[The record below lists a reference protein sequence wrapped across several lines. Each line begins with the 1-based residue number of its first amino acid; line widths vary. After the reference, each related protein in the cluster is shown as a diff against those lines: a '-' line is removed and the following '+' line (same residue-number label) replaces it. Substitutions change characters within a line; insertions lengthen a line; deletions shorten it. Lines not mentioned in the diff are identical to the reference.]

1 VKKQTKSRRHTRR
14 ATRENSKRIIR
25 SQTEGKSSAQDTA
38 DARSD
43 LLRLVYK
50 LEKLAREPDLKVS
63 RFAFDALIVVFRQVL
78 SWLNMNAVLADAS
91 LGSLSRHLSESDA
104 WERYNRGE
112 HIAAWSGLELA
123 RHYKQI
129 KAELGS
135 RSKHSVNRLRDLRLG
150 FKTMGFNFAGNQW
163 FKDEYERRTDYRPT
177 GTMAVWVA
185 RKIEEFR
192 RLKAARLYADRNPG
206 IGHSLLRLEN
216 QIEAAVPARLRS
228 PVLQGETALKQLD
241 TLPPFRGSGTSDFEG
256 WRKFVRHR
264 LLTQTDFI
272 KEFEMLFPHRRRK
285 LGGVIAATLRY
296 AWQAAHDGGVVIL
309 PGGVLRR
316 P

>member
-1 VKKQTKSRRHTRR
+1 M
-14 ATRENSKRIIR
+14 IR
-25 SQTEGKSSAQDTA
+25 SRTEGKSPARCVA
-38 DARSD
+38 EARSD
-43 LLRLVYK
+43 LLRLVHQ
-50 LEKLAREPDLKVS
+50 LEDLAREADLEVS
-63 RFAFDALIVVFRQVL
+63 QSAFEALVVVRREVRT
-78 SWLNMNAVLADAS
+78 WLRINALLPHAS
-91 LGSLSRHLSESDA
+91 LGALLCQLSESDA
-104 WERYNRGE
+104 WERYRRGE
-112 HIAAWSGLELA
+112 HAAAWSGIELA

-129 KAELGS
+129 KAELLS
-135 RSKHSVNRLRDLRLG
+135 RSKRSVNWLHDVRFG
-150 FKTMGFNFAGNQW
+150 SNHFPANQW

-285 LGGVIAATLRY
+285 LDGVIAATLRY

>member
-129 KAELGS
+129 KGELGS

-177 GTMAVWVA
+177 GRMAVWVA
-185 RKIEEFR
+185 WKIEGFR
-192 RLKAARLYADRNPG
+192 TLKTARSQLRQYAGINVVRDRTP
-206 IGHSLLRLEN
+206 LRPEN
-216 QIEAAVPARLRS
+216 GTEAVLPSWLRPAM
-228 PVLQGETALKQLD
+228 LQGEAALNRLD
-241 TLPPFRGSGTSDFEG
+241 SLPAFGESGTHNLEA

-272 KEFEMLFPHRRRK
+272 KEFEMLFPQRRK
-285 LGGVIAATLRY
+285 KLDGVIAATLRY
-296 AWQAAHDGGVVIL
+296 TWQAVHAGGNVIL
-309 PGGVLRR
+309 PE
-316 P
+316 

>member
-1 VKKQTKSRRHTRR
+1 VKTRTKPRKHKRRV
-14 ATRENSKRIIR
+14 TRENSKGIIR

-43 LLRLVYK
+43 LLRLVSK

-78 SWLNMNAVLADAS
+78 AWLNMNAVLADAS

-104 WERYNRGE
+104 WARYNRGE
-112 HIAAWSGLELA
+112 HIAAWSGVELA

-135 RSKHSVNRLRDLRLG
+135 RSKHSANRLHDLLLG
-150 FKTMGFNFAGNQW
+150 FKTTGFDFPANQW
-163 FKDEYERRTDYRPT
+163 FKNEYERRTDYRPT
-177 GTMAVWVA
+177 GQMAVWVA
-185 RKIEEFR
+185 RKIEGFR
-192 RLKAARLYADRNPG
+192 TLKAARSQLRLYAGISVVRDRTPLWENETEAVLP
-206 IGHSLLRLEN
+206 SWLR
-216 QIEAAVPARLRS
+216 PA
-228 PVLQGETALKQLD
+228 VLQGEAALNRLD
-241 TLPPFRGSGTSDFEG
+241 SLPTFGESGTYDLEA

-272 KEFEMLFPHRRRK
+272 KEFEMLFPQRRK
-285 LGGVIAATLRY
+285 KLDGVIAATLRY
-296 AWQAAHDGGVVIL
+296 AWQAVHAGGSVIL
-309 PGGVLRR
+309 PE
-316 P
+316 